1 MSEFSDLKSLI
12 NDEQYGILATAS
24 LDAEPHTNLMAF
36 AVTDDIKKIILVT
49 PQNTRKYTNILEN
62 PRVSFMI
69 DSRPARGNANRG
81 RAVSVSGKIYTPSKD
96 EADLFL
102 STFIKRHPQ
111 MREFTELSEATVIVL
126 DAETFYYID
135 DLYRVTVFRS

>member
-1 MSEFSDLKSLI
+1 
-12 NDEQYGILATAS
+12 
-24 LDAEPHTNLMAF
+24 
-36 AVTDDIKKIILVT
+36 
-49 PQNTRKYTNILEN
+49 
-62 PRVSFMI
+62 MI

-111 MREFTELSEATVIVL
+111 MREFTELPETTVIVL
-126 DAETFYYID
+126 DADTFYYID